1 MALVFK
7 SFKAIFKLNKKM
19 LKKIIVFGVIIIAGI
34 VGYNY
39 IYQDHRTIEN
49 EKVEFIV
56 SSQEIASQFFEN
68 VTTSEQK
75 YLNKTIEVSGLIT
88 EISKK
93 DLTLDDKVFCQFSEA
108 IKTSVKNKSKIK
120 IKGRVIG
127 YDDLL
132 EQVKL
137 DQCTIIN

>member
-1 MALVFK
+1 
-7 SFKAIFKLNKKM
+7 M
-19 LKKIIVFGVIIIAGI
+19 LKRIVIFGIIIVAAI

-39 IYQDHRTIEN
+39 IYQDHRSIEN
-49 EKVEFIV
+49 EKAEFV
-56 SSQEIASQFFEN
+56 LTSNEIAVQFSEN
-68 VTTSEQK
+68 LLASEQT
-75 YLNKTIEVSGLIT
+75 YLNKTIEVSGLIS
-88 EISKK
+88 EINTNNI
-93 DLTLDDKVFCQFSEA
+93 TLDDKVFCQFSEVLEPS
-108 IKTSVKNKSKIK
+108 IKDNSKLK

>member
-93 DLTLDDKVFCQFSEA
+93 DVTLDDKVFCQFSEA